1 MTSVYEETESE
12 SSALKVKDLGGNDVM
27 LTISATTLKEFDE
40 ETDAGEAYK
49 KKRIVLAFSE
59 TDKTMV
65 LNATN
70 LDMVVSHHGE
80 DRSDWP
86 GKSLTFYPATT
97 KFRGETVPCMRIRPP
112 VSGTKV
118 SKGLPT
124 APAPTDTAEN
134 PDDHPFAPG
143 NDY

>member
-12 SSALKVKDLGGNDVM
+12 SSSLKAKDLGDSDVI
-27 LTISATTLKEFDE
+27 LTIQATVLKEYDE
-40 ETDAGEAYK
+40 ENDDGEKYK
-49 KKRIVLAFSE
+49 KKRVVLSFDE

-80 DRSDWP
+80 DRSAWP
-86 GKSLTFYPATT
+86 GQSLTFYTTTT
-97 KFRGETVPCMRIRPP
+97 KFRGDMVPCIRIRPP
-112 VSGTKV
+112 VSGAKV

-124 APAPTDTAEN
+124 APPPTDTVA
-134 PDDHPFAPG
+134 DSSQHPYAPG